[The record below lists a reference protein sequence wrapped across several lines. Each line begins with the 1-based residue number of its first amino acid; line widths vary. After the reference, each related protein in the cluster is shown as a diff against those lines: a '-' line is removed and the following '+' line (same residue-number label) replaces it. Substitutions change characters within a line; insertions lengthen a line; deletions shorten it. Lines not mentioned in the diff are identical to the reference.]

1 MIENSSERNYL
12 NIKGYI
18 KLKKDPKMEQ
28 FSIENILVANSI
40 VRNTE
45 WVLGMVLF
53 LKGESL
59 KIRNMK
65 PKNRI
70 SNDFF
75 HKINVGII
83 ILFIEIIIFLVV
95 IFTYLLKIRAFFY
108 SCSRP
113 CRNISVIMWF
123 F

>member
-1 MIENSSERNYL
+1 
-12 NIKGYI
+12 
-18 KLKKDPKMEQ
+18 MEQ
-28 FSIENILVANSI
+28 FSIENILVGNSI
-40 VRNTE
+40 IRNTE

-53 LKGESL
+53 LKRESL

-83 ILFIEIIIFLVV
+83 ILFVEIIIFLVV
-95 IFTYLLKIRAFFY
+95 ILWIFLKLLIFFL
-108 SCSRP
+108 
-113 CRNISVIMWF
+113 
-123 F
+123 